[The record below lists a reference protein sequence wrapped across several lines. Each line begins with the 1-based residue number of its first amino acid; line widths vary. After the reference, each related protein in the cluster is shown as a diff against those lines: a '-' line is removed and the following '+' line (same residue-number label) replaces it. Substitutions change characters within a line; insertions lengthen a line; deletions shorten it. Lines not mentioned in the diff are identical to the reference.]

1 MSTQPVAPGATANPL
16 EDGIPFGAKL
26 QELAQQRPDEPAVT
40 VVALDGTAQSLTFGE
55 LDARAIQWGRTLAA
69 NGAET
74 GSLVA
79 LAIPNSQHLV
89 LATLGCWKIGAVPI
103 PMHWD
108 LPEWERDRVRAVI
121 DPAVVVDEQSRWELD
136 ARAARESENPLP
148 TAVSPTANGICSSG
162 STGVPKVILNLAP
175 SLWTPAQGEPF
186 LANWTP
192 VAQPQTIM
200 VPAPMYH
207 TNGFA
212 TFLMLLAGDHLVILE
227 KFDAALVLDVIER
240 YRITNF
246 TATPTMLARIAA
258 RPDVRQRDLSSVVF
272 ILQGAAVMPPPLLHT
287 WFELLSPEQIL
298 TAYGMTENLGLTALR
313 GDEWLTHPGSV
324 GRGFRDTEIRI
335 LDAEKRP
342 LGPGEDGD
350 VYLRA
355 PMSAGYRYLGGA
367 SPLPST
373 DDGFRSAG
381 DIGHLDADGYLYIID
396 RRVDMIITGGAN
408 VFPAEVESALAGHPG
423 IADVVVI
430 GLADSQW
437 GRRVHAVV
445 QLADL
450 DGQAA
455 LSEQQVIEYAK
466 SRLAP
471 YKAPKTVEFVDAI
484 PRTAAT
490 KVNRSAMIAAR
501 GG

>member
-1 MSTQPVAPGATANPL
+1 MSSTQPLESAATNPF
-16 EDGIPFGAKL
+16 ENGVPFGTKL
-26 QELAQQRPDEPAVT
+26 ATLAEHQRDTAAVT
-40 VVALDGTAQSLTFGE
+40 VVALDGTAAALTFGE
-55 LDARAIQWGRTLAA
+55 LDARANQWGRALTAA
-69 NGAET
+69 GAQT

-79 LAIPNSQHLV
+79 LAIPNSVHLV

-108 LPEWERDRVRAVI
+108 LPDWERDRVRAVI
-121 DPAVVVDEQSRWELD
+121 DPAVVVDEQTRWELD
-136 ARAARESENPLP
+136 ARAAGESGDPLP
-148 TAVSPTANGICSSG
+148 EAISPAANGICSSG
-162 STGVPKVILNLAP
+162 STGVPKVILTLAP
-175 SLWTPAQGEPF
+175 SLWIPEQGEPF
-186 LANWTP
+186 ITNWTP
-192 VAQPQTIM
+192 VQMPQTIM

-212 TFLMLLAGDHLVILE
+212 TFLMLLGGNHLVILE

-272 ILQGAAVMPPPLLHT
+272 ILQGAAVMPPSLLHT
-287 WFELLSPEQIL
+287 WFELLSPERIV

-313 GDEWLTHPGSV
+313 GDEWLSHPGSV

-335 LDAEKRP
+335 LDADKNP
-342 LGPGEDGD
+342 VPTGEDGD
-350 VYLRA
+350 IYLRA

-367 SPLPST
+367 APLPST
-373 DDGFRSAG
+373 EDGFRSAG
-381 DIGHLDADGYLYIID
+381 DIGHVDEDGFLYLVD
-396 RRVDMIITGGAN
+396 RRVDMIVSGGAN
-408 VFPAEVESALAGHPG
+408 VFPAEVESALAGHPD

-430 GLADSQW
+430 GLADERW

-445 QLADL
+445 QAADGASL
-450 DGQAA
+450 T
-455 LSEQQVIEYAK
+455 EQLVIEYAK
-466 SRLAP
+466 NRLAP

>member
-1 MSTQPVAPGATANPL
+1 MNQPVAAAGTDEVPANPFA
-16 EDGIPFGAKL
+16 DGVPFCTKL
-26 QELAQQRPDEPAVT
+26 QELAAEQPDDAAVT
-40 VVALDGTAQSLTFGE
+40 VVALDGSTQALTFGE
-55 LDARAIQWGRTLAA
+55 LDARANQWGRALAA
-69 NGAET
+69 RGAGT

-79 LAIPNSQHLV
+79 IAIPNSVHLV

-121 DPAVVVDEQSRWELD
+121 DPAVVVDDNSRWELESL
-136 ARAARESENPLP
+136 AASEPGSPLP

-175 SLWTPAQGEPF
+175 SLWIAQQGEPF
-186 LANWTP
+186 LTNWTP
-192 VAQPQTIM
+192 VAKPQRIM

-227 KFDAALVLDVIER
+227 KFDAAVFVDTIER

-246 TATPTMLARIAA
+246 TATPTMLARVAA
-258 RPDVRQRDLSSVVF
+258 LPDIRRRDLSSVVF
-272 ILQGAAVMPPPLLHT
+272 ILQGAAVMPPELLRT
-287 WFELLSPEQIL
+287 WFELLSPEQIV

-313 GDEWLTHPGSV
+313 GDEWLSHPGSV
-324 GRGFRDTEIRI
+324 GRGFRDTEIQI
-335 LDAEKRP
+335 LDADKNP
-342 LGPGEDGD
+342 VGPGEDGD

-355 PMSAGYRYLGGA
+355 AMSAGYRYLGGA
-367 SPLPST
+367 PPLPST
-373 DDGFRSAG
+373 PDGFRSAG
-381 DIGHLDADGYLYIID
+381 DIGHLDEDGFLYITD
-396 RRVDMIITGGAN
+396 RRADMIVSGGAN
-408 VFPAEVESALAGHPG
+408 VFPAEVESALSGHPD

-430 GLADSQW
+430 GLADERW

-445 QLADL
+445 QASAPLT
-450 DGQAA
+450 
-455 LSEQQVIEYAK
+455 EQQVIDYAK
-466 SRLAP
+466 GRLAP
-471 YKAPKTVEFVDAI
+471 YKAPKSVEFVEQI

-490 KVNRSAMIAAR
+490 KVNRSAMVIAR